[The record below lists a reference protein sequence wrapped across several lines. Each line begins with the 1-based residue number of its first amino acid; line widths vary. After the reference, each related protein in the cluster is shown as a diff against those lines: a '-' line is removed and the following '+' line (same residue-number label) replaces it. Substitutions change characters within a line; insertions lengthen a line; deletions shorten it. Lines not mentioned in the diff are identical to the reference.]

1 MWKALIRTTDDR
13 SLTLLRLALGVVI
26 LPHGLQKALGWFGG
40 PGLSGTIGF
49 FDQALSVP
57 AALTVLVVLA
67 EVGGGLGLLAGFLS
81 RAAAAGVVAVM
92 AGAVFLVH
100 AQYGFFMNW
109 TGTAAGE
116 GFEYHILAAA
126 IALAV
131 VIKGGGALS
140 LDRVLARR
148 FGEPAAET
156 RPEAR
161 AEHRPSLAA

>member
-1 MWKALIRTTDDR
+1 MGKALMRTTDDW
-13 SLTLLRLALGVVI
+13 SLTLLRVALGVVI

-67 EVGGGLGLLAGFLS
+67 EAGGGLGLLTGFLS

-92 AGAVFLVH
+92 AGAVYLVH
-100 AQYGFFMNW
+100 WDVGFFMNW
-109 TGTAAGE
+109 AGTAAGE

-126 IALAV
+126 MALAV
-131 VIKGGGALS
+131 AIKGGGALS
-140 LDRVLARR
+140 LDRALARR
-148 FGEPAAET
+148 FDQPVAEQ
-156 RPEAR
+156 RPEVA
-161 AEHRPSLAA
+161 LAA